1 MTRGLEIDGHKAL
14 GFDTGLTARAFAQ
27 SKFAQFITEPGLIVR
42 PAEAPHKR
50 VELWKASG
58 VREAAGADGG
68 PTMVVWGP
76 PVEGERLDALLAALL
91 NGNEQQDKAL
101 AAISLWIQA
110 VLALEEDTPRGGP
123 PLPLWPSAAI
133 IAQGDENNQPTVF
146 FAPPSL
152 ARHGVSA
159 ADESYVHPDLDDTA
173 SAGSAAAFTAAAMLY
188 RIFTGTPPY
197 SAADISTLHQDMREG
212 NVLPVRLA
220 VPGLDPR
227 LAALIQ
233 NGLEQTALERTSHGG
248 TEITKGI
255 QMGGFLEIIQTGG
268 QTVSTASLIQ
278 PLSEAEHQLL
288 EKEKKQF
295 LSIRTASIKAR
306 RFVARNTALLLGCL
320 AAVVIVILIAH
331 SVVQSR
337 AQRPSTAGM
346 DPVQVIESY
355 YHAFGELDHQM
366 MEACVTG
373 GAGKSDITAVINLF
387 VLTKTRQAYEY
398 STQPM
403 VLPAD
408 TWQGGDLPDT
418 PLFGATDLRIEWLE
432 SGADNDRLRCRI
444 DYTFWI
450 PAQAVEELAAETETA
465 GDDVSRSYH
474 RSDLLTLVRKKGNW
488 RIADIVRE

>member
-1 MTRGLEIDGHKAL
+1 MTRDFE
-14 GFDTGLTARAFAQ
+14 FDTGLTARAFAQ
-27 SKFAQFITEPGLIVR
+27 AKFAQFITEPGLIVR
-42 PAEAPHKR
+42 PAEAPHNR

-58 VREAAGADGG
+58 VREVAIADGG

-76 PVEGERLDALLAALL
+76 PVEGERLDALL
-91 NGNEQQDKAL
+91 NQSGQQDKAL
-101 AAISLWIQA
+101 AAVSLWIQA

-133 IAQGDENNQPTVF
+133 IAQGDENNPSAVF

-152 ARHGVSA
+152 ARRSVSA
-159 ADESYVHPDLDDTA
+159 ADELYVNPALDDTA
-173 SAGSAAAFTAAAMLY
+173 SAAAAFTAAAMLY
-188 RIFTGTPPY
+188 RVLVGTPPF
-197 SAADISTLHQDMREG
+197 SASDISTLHQDMRDG

-227 LAALIQ
+227 LAALIHA
-233 NGLEQTALERTSHGG
+233 ALERPGLDPVSNTASLAAVGG
-248 TEITKGI
+248 LDEILAVIT
-255 QMGGFLEIIQTGG
+255 TGG

-295 LSIRTASIKAR
+295 LSIQTASIKTR
-306 RFVARNTALLLGCL
+306 RFVARNAALLLCCL
-320 AAVVIVILIAH
+320 AALVIVIFVAH
-331 SVVQSR
+331 SIVQSR
-337 AQRPSTAGM
+337 AQKPSTAGM
-346 DPVQVIESY
+346 EPVQVIESY

-366 MEACVTG
+366 MEACVTD
-373 GAGKSDITAVINLF
+373 GAGKSDITAAINLF
-387 VLTKTRQAYEY
+387 VLTRTRQAYEY

-432 SGADNDRLRCRI
+432 SDMDNDRLRCRV

-450 PAQAVEELAAETETA
+450 PAQAVEETAAETETA
-465 GDDVSRSYH
+465 GDAVSRSYH

-488 RIADIVRE
+488 RIADIVRLLD